1 VLEFTPSFHDVLV
14 AINHSGKSDV
24 VLSQCADLSSNA
36 PTCGFTDKE
45 DGLVTVSTV
54 ERKDRIL

>member
-1 VLEFTPSFHDVLV
+1 MLCYLNVQ
-14 AINHSGKSDV
+14 I
-24 VLSQCADLSSNA
+24 LSSNA

-54 ERKDRIL
+54 ERKERIL